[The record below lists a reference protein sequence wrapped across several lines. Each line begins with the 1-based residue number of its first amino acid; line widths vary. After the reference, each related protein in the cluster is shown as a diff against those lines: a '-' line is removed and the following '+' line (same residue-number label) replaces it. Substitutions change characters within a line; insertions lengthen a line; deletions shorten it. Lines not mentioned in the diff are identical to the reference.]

1 MDVVLKRLSRQ
12 RSYSAVG
19 EIKVGSGAKV
29 MEDGERV
36 ATASITCQLCSY
48 IYVVDIVC
56 SPRQVAAERTPIDA
70 SRCDTL

>member
-19 EIKVGSGAKV
+19 EIKVGSGAKA

-36 ATASITCQLCSY
+36 ATALSLIH
-48 IYVVDIVC
+48 I
-56 SPRQVAAERTPIDA
+56 
-70 SRCDTL
+70 